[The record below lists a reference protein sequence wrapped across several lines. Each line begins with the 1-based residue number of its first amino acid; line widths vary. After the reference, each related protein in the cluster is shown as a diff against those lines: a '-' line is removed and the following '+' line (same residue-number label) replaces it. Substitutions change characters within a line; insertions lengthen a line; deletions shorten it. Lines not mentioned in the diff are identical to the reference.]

1 MRQRSRGTA
10 SVHRSGAC
18 PQIQSST
25 RLICWIPS
33 ADYLLIGGSAAIL
46 HGAADVTQGVD
57 FCCSRES
64 NNVERIARALKT
76 VHPCFRVLGLPE
88 GVPTRRDVR
97 TLRNGDSFAFIT
109 DIGFVDSRFSVDG
122 IGSFSAVRAMSS
134 VEDFGKRRFRMLS
147 FDGLIQCK
155 TAIARPRDL
164 ALVPELEMMREA
176 ELIRQR
182 MIAQARA
189 ADDLDVE
196 PD

>member
-1 MRQRSRGTA
+1 
-10 SVHRSGAC
+10 
-18 PQIQSST
+18 
-25 RLICWIPS
+25 
-33 ADYLLIGGSAAIL
+33 
-46 HGAADVTQGVD
+46 
-57 FCCSRES
+57 
-64 NNVERIARALKT
+64 
-76 VHPCFRVLGLPE
+76 
-88 GVPTRRDVR
+88 
-97 TLRNGDSFAFIT
+97 LRNGDSFAFIT

>member
-1 MRQRSRGTA
+1 
-10 SVHRSGAC
+10 
-18 PQIQSST
+18 
-25 RLICWIPS
+25 
-33 ADYLLIGGSAAIL
+33 
-46 HGAADVTQGVD
+46 
-57 FCCSRES
+57 
-64 NNVERIARALKT
+64 
-76 VHPCFRVLGLPE
+76 
-88 GVPTRRDVR
+88 
-97 TLRNGDSFAFIT
+97 
-109 DIGFVDSRFSVDG
+109 
-122 IGSFSAVRAMSS
+122 
-134 VEDFGKRRFRMLS
+134 MLS